1 MRKVPGHAWR
11 GLYPD
16 HITHRR
22 PVPELTL
29 SSNILCLTSAL
40 RVGGGLDMALNI
52 AAVWEPFRAC
62 LGGRLCLRRSPFR
75 PVCSRA
81 TLTSCRMRK
90 PVTVSWC
97 SQETPPGPSA
107 LIVGGRRQAPCEGE
121 PCEYLSTGSRSSKV
135 RTSSQTYTNR
145 MGHV

>member
-40 RVGGGLDMALNI
+40 RVGGSLDMALNI
-52 AAVWEPFRAC
+52 AAVWEPFRASP
-62 LGGRLCLRRSPFR
+62 RRSALPPSKPFPAGLFTCDADFLQNAEAGHCILVLTR
-75 PVCSRA
+75 NASWTKCIDSR
-81 TLTSCRMRK
+81 R
-90 PVTVSWC
+90 
-97 SQETPPGPSA
+97 
-107 LIVGGRRQAPCEGE
+107 
-121 PCEYLSTGSRSSKV
+121 
-135 RTSSQTYTNR
+135 
-145 MGHV
+145 